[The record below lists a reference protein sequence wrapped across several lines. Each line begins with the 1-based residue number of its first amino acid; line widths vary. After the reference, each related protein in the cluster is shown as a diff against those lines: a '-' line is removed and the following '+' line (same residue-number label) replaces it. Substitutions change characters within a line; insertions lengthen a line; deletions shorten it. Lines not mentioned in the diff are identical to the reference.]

1 MGLDPI
7 GNVSLSLQ
15 ILIIIFLLLGLPF
28 FRKQKS
34 TKTFMLHGYS
44 TVAALIL
51 HTVLI
56 FIVMVP
62 SFASE
67 AEELFELSMF
77 GSVTVWS
84 HVILGTAAEV
94 VGIILVVAWVIKGP
108 SKMACV
114 RWKKLMTPLLVI
126 WVISIVN
133 GALVHLLGLL

>member
-1 MGLDPI
+1 
-7 GNVSLSLQ
+7 
-15 ILIIIFLLLGLPF
+15 
-28 FRKQKS
+28 
-34 TKTFMLHGYS
+34 MLHGYS

-51 HTVLI
+51 HTILI

-67 AEELFELSMF
+67 AEELFELSIF

-84 HVILGTAAEV
+84 HVILGTTAEV
-94 VGIILVVAWVIKGP
+94 IGIILVVAWVIKRP
-108 SKMACV
+108 SKMVCV
-114 RWKKLMTPLLVI
+114 RWKKLMTPLFVI